1 MLAVRVLRVALSQSI
16 VLPPSEFVLFVIDS
30 MGRISTF
37 LWVVF
42 NQEFSHLHISVRKMC
57 FLH

>member
-30 MGRISTF
+30 MWRISTF
-37 LWVVF
+37 LRVVF
-42 NQEFSHLHISVRKMC
+42 PQ
-57 FLH
+57 